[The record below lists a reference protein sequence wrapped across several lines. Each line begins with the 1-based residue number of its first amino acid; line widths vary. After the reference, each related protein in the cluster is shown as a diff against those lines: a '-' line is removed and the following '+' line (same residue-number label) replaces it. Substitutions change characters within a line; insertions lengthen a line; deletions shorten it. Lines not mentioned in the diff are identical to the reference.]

1 MMSDKFLD
9 AIASNVIAGFLA
21 QFGMVPSGG
30 DSMEVKDYGPH
41 RVWTIQAK
49 VPPEIADTI
58 DQGEVFK
65 ALVEYLARHN
75 AIVTAVPFNAYNVEI
90 YVCPCG
96 CGTFLYSSIYQ

>member
-1 MMSDKFLD
+1 MITDYLD
-9 AIASNVIAGFLA
+9 QIAYNILAAFLA
-21 QFGMVPSGG
+21 QFGMVPSEG
-30 DSMEVKDYGPH
+30 DSMEIKDYGPH
-41 RVWTIQAK
+41 RVWTVQAK

-75 AIVTAVPFNAYNVEI
+75 AIVTAVPFNAYGAKI

-96 CGTFLYSSIYQ
+96 CGTFLYLSIYQ